1 MKTIKS
7 KVAHLALSVSLF
19 SIIILGIISGVVILR
34 VLNNTVAGLDGLKEQ
49 ATADSTNALQA
60 QKQEELLALRDEQLE
75 VYENLHRE
83 QAKQIKLL
91 KEYAALLKDAAR
103 EEPCNL

>member
-1 MKTIKS
+1 MIQAFITLLCGIT
-7 KVAHLALSVSLF
+7 SL
-19 SIIILGIISGVVILR
+19 VCILR
-34 VLNNTVAGLDGLKEQ
+34 QQRFIQIQNEEI
-49 ATADSTNALQA
+49 

-91 KEYAALLKDAAR
+91 KEYAALLRDAAR